1 MSPSPIQSEVTRSYN
16 SFSGSDI
23 RAYIG
28 PQPFAEIQAVS
39 YSVSREKA
47 PIYTMGSADPRSFS
61 RNKRGIA
68 GSLIWVNFDRHG
80 LLDVFRKLAATFVAN
95 SDDVRPQYAMVGST
109 FLGQTALFNSGLVR
123 EGSAIPIDATVDQG
137 NVATNATAG
146 WKELATPWYSDQILP
161 FDITLSACNENG
173 ACSGMKLYGVEI
185 LNEGAGVSIDD
196 AVQEMQA
203 TFVARSVEPWQAV
216 VSPFNAALQ
225 GQ

>member
-1 MSPSPIQSEVTRSYN
+1 MSPSPIQSEVTQSYN

-28 PQPFAEIQAVS
+28 PQPFAEIQAIS

-47 PIYTMGSADPRSFS
+47 PIYTMGSPDPRSFS

-68 GSLIWVNFDRHG
+68 GSLIWVNFDRHA
-80 LLDVFRKLAATFVAN
+80 LLDVFQKLSATFVAN
-95 SDDVRPQYAMVGST
+95 SDEVRPQYAMNGNT

-123 EGSAIPIDATVDQG
+123 GSSALALNATPDQQG
-137 NVATNATAG
+137 VATNATAG

-161 FDITLSACNENG
+161 FDVTLSACNENG
-173 ACSGMKLYGVEI
+173 ACSGMKIYGLEI

-203 TFVARSVEPWQAV
+203 TFVACAVEPWQAV

-225 GQ
+225 GH

>member
-1 MSPSPIQSEVTRSYN
+1 MSPSPIQSEVSRSYN

-47 PIYTMGSADPRSFS
+47 PIYTMGSPDPRSFS

-95 SDDVRPQYAMVGST
+95 SDDVRPQYAMAGST
-109 FLGQTALFNSGLVR
+109 FCQSTPTCHEPPSSAKKTTSSMPLSMCCRRAKRASKASHVSSGFPLPV
-123 EGSAIPIDATVDQG
+123 AATQ
-137 NVATNATAG
+137 
-146 WKELATPWYSDQILP
+146 
-161 FDITLSACNENG
+161 
-173 ACSGMKLYGVEI
+173 
-185 LNEGAGVSIDD
+185 
-196 AVQEMQA
+196 
-203 TFVARSVEPWQAV
+203 
-216 VSPFNAALQ
+216 
-225 GQ
+225 